1 MAQTLGQHVAYFMKA
16 LSAAYMC
23 RECLCELTVCVG
35 PSMMPTFQPTGDV
48 ALVERMMSCTL
59 IRQRPIR
66 KGDVVIAKSVQN
78 PRQSICKRVLG
89 LEGDVV
95 YPSIECNSDTPDSR
109 GIRVPKGHV
118 WLQGDN
124 SLNSTDSRHYGPV
137 PYATLQGRV
146 VTKVY
151 PTVSWKDL

>member
-1 MAQTLGQHVAYFMKA
+1 MNHIRHHAAYFLKA

-23 RECLCELTVCVG
+23 RECFCELTVCVG
-35 PSMMPTFQPTGDV
+35 PSMMPTFNPSGDV
-48 ALVERMMSCTL
+48 ALVERMVSCTI
-59 IRQRPIR
+59 IRQRPIQ
-66 KGDVVIAKSVQN
+66 KGDVVIAKSIQN
-78 PRQSICKRVLG
+78 PRQSVCKRVLG

-95 YPSIECNSDTPDSR
+95 CIEGDGRCVH
-109 GIRVPKGHV
+109 IPKGHV

-124 SLNSTDSRHYGPV
+124 ALNSTDSRHYGPV

-151 PTVSWKDL
+151 PTLSWKDLSRHD

>member
-1 MAQTLGQHVAYFMKA
+1 MSHLVHHVTYFIKA
-16 LSAAYMC
+16 LSTAYMC

-35 PSMMPTFQPTGDV
+35 PSMMPTFNPSGDV
-48 ALVERMMSCTL
+48 ALVERMVSCTMV
-59 IRQRPIR
+59 RQRPIR

-78 PRQSICKRVLG
+78 PRQSVCKRVLG

-95 YPSIECNSDTPDSR
+95 CMDGD
-109 GIRVPKGHV
+109 GHCVRVPKGHV

-124 SLNSTDSRHYGPV
+124 VLNSTDSRHYGPV
-137 PYATLQGRV
+137 PYSTLQGRV

-151 PTVSWKDL
+151 PTLSWKNL